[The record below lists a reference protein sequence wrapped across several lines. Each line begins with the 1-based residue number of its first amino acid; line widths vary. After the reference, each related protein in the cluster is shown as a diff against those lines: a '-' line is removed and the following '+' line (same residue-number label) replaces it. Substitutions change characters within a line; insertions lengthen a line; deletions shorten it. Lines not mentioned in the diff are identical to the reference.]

1 MKPKKSFRL
10 WFILLA
16 VLLLTPWP
24 VAYAYDND
32 AAAASIVRIEAA
44 EPSTAPR
51 MTVFGGA
58 VGSVFPGDLFYID
71 ASRTNAASAANLYLT
86 NAGELI
92 HYYRNLILE
101 IGVYVESDNGLWQKL
116 SRENGAVSDTYLTL
130 RNGQVSFIMDGYA
143 RYRITIEGGSFYSNI
158 RNSAEASMSPRF
170 YLTVD

>member
-10 WFILLA
+10 RFILLA
-16 VLLLTPWP
+16 ALLLTPWP

-32 AAAASIVRIEAA
+32 AAAASVVRIEAA

-71 ASRTNAASAANLYLT
+71 ASGTDAASAANLYLT

-92 HYYRNLILE
+92 HHYRNLILE
-101 IGVYVESDNGLWQKL
+101 IGVYIAGDNDMWQKL
-116 SRENGAVSDTYLTL
+116 YRENGAVFNTYLTL
-130 RNGQVSFIMDGYA
+130 RNGQVSFIMDGHA
-143 RYRITIEGGSFYSNI
+143 RYRITIEGGNFYSNI
-158 RNSAEASMSPRF
+158 INAAEGSMSPRF